1 MPSYTSKKLAFNNL
15 EQFKESFSEPSP
27 TVGYIFIGNAL
38 PYANEASPDS
48 ITDTISNEK
57 SVWDSMLAAKRI
69 TGNDVEIVV
78 PRVYWTGNTKYR
90 QYDDTVEESVL
101 VSANTTQNLKP
112 MYVITTARSVYKCL
126 SNNSSANS
134 TIEPTGDYTTS
145 NGNIATSDG
154 YIWKYMFNVSA
165 SNKFLTNDWVPAPT
179 STASLA
185 YNVNDTGVVDGE
197 LTSIIVTANGTNY
210 TDISN
215 VRVNGFSSGQT
226 SLQLSN
232 TALTLSL
239 FNISTLANLSN
250 LAISGTGIP
259 TDSFISSIS
268 NTTGII
274 TLSAATNNYGG
285 AANNISIGTRVYVF
299 GDGKGVAANVTI
311 SNTQVTKATV
321 TTIGTGYTTANV
333 YIYGSGSGATAR
345 AILPPAFGHAFNPAK
360 ELGAN
365 TVMITTKI
373 GEIDSTEGGLISSNT
388 SFRQFGFLRD
398 PYKYG
403 STSKANT
410 ATANSV
416 ISQTTNMTVVAGTL
430 YVIGE
435 YVYQGTAV
443 NPTAS
448 GYVNSQTISSIS
460 LSNVRGTFYAGLPLK
475 GLSSGSSR
483 TVITVKNPEF
493 QPYRGDILYAENALV
508 TNRID
513 GQAENI
519 KLVISF

>member
-27 TVGYIFIGNAL
+27 TIGYIYIGNAL
-38 PYANEASPDS
+38 PYANESSPDS
-48 ITDTISNEK
+48 ITDTVANEK
-57 SVWDSMLAAKRI
+57 SVWDNMLAAKRI

-78 PRVYWTGNTKYR
+78 PRVYWSGNTKYR
-90 QYDDTVEESVL
+90 QYDDTIEESVL

-112 MYVITTARSVYKCL
+112 MYVITSGRSVYKCL

-134 TIEPTGDYTTS
+134 TVEPSGDYTTS

-154 YIWKYMFNVSA
+154 YIWKYLYNVSS
-165 SNKFLTNDWVPAPT
+165 SNRFLTTDWMPAPS
-179 STASLA
+179 STAALD

-210 TDISN
+210 TDVSN

-232 TALTLSL
+232 TALTIAL

-250 LAISGTGIP
+250 LVISGTGIP
-259 TDSFISSIS
+259 ADSYISSIS
-268 NTTGII
+268 NTTGVI

-285 AANNISIGTRVYVF
+285 NANNITVGTRIYVF
-299 GDGKGVAANVTI
+299 GDGTGVAANATI
-311 SNTQVTKATV
+311 SNTQITKTTV
-321 TTIGTGYTTANV
+321 TTIGTGYTKANV
-333 YIYGSGSGATAR
+333 FIYGSGSGASAR
-345 AILPPAFGHAFNPAK
+345 AILPPALGHAYNPAK
-360 ELGAN
+360 ELCAN
-365 TVMITTKI
+365 SVMVTTRI
-373 GEIDSTEGGLISSNT
+373 GEIDTTEGGLISSNT

-410 ATANSV
+410 SAANSV
-416 ISQTTNMTVVAGTL
+416 ISQTTNMTVVAGTN
-430 YVIGE
+430 YVLGE
-435 YVYQGTAV
+435 FVYQGTAS
-443 NPTAS
+443 NPSAS
-448 GYVNSQTISSIS
+448 GYVNSQTTNALN
-460 LSNVRGTFYAGLPLK
+460 LSNVTGTFNVGLPLK
-475 GLSSGSSR
+475 GLSSGASR
-483 TVITVKNPEF
+483 TVITIKNPEF
-493 QPYRGDILYAENALV
+493 AKYRGDILYAENAV
-508 TNRID
+508 ATTRTD